1 MEAYCFKFSF
11 KLEHLKKILCYTK
24 HFIVLNDYQLPFV
37 SFRFTQSIYH
47 YNLEE
52 LEILEHNLL
61 KLIPL
66 GRTVVPV
73 GIRNIKYLTL

>member
-1 MEAYCFKFSF
+1 M
-11 KLEHLKKILCYTK
+11 I
-24 HFIVLNDYQLPFV
+24 INDLFV

-66 GRTVVPV
+66 GRTVVPG